1 MYRYTCMYD
10 SFSRSIYAV
19 CMSIVMSNGS
29 NLPSVFPPSDVQTSP
44 TSSSFNA
51 PVEIATGATAM
62 AVSHSDSLK
71 PITVESSSAIP
82 SFSFWS
88 GMHGQMQASLQPG
101 QGQVMQQQPTEAQIK
116 HANLERILTAL
127 ERAQTPQQQQE
138 MFAKVRATPEQQQQL
153 LNRVHAR
160 RQKRLQ
166 QQQEQKHLQQGI
178 HGPGQGQ
185 NGIEVL
191 LIVLRIST
199 VLFHE
204 LFCVHVKTL
213 SYKQRHCHEYRCT
226 FSMLS
231 SKNPCF

>member
-10 SFSRSIYAV
+10 SFSSSIYAV

-62 AVSHSDSLK
+62 AVSHGDSLK
-71 PITVESSSAIP
+71 PITVDSSSAIP
-82 SFSFWS
+82 SFSFRS
-88 GMHGQMQASLQPG
+88 GMHRQMQAGLQPVQGQMQSGHGQMQASLQPR

-116 HANLERILTAL
+116 HANLERILMAL
-127 ERAQTPQQQQE
+127 ERARTPQQQQE

-153 LNRVHAR
+153 LNRVQAR
-160 RQKRLQ
+160 RQKKQMQQRQQ
-166 QQQEQKHLQQGI
+166 QQQEQKHLQQGS

-191 LIVLRIST
+191 LIVLGISI

-204 LFCVHVKTL
+204 
-213 SYKQRHCHEYRCT
+213 
-226 FSMLS
+226 
-231 SKNPCF
+231 